1 MSEQQADKMLFLS
14 VLAQANIDAL
24 DEEIGE
30 FRFRHKRVAK
40 AFLEEHLKLMDKDF
54 GSPIAVDQLVEL
66 SDWIR
71 QVFEIMLKVGKRE
84 RIEQKCFQN
93 DWEHLLTKYK
103 L

>member
-14 VLAQANIDAL
+14 CLSQCVVDSL

-30 FRFRHKRVAK
+30 FRFKHKRVAK
-40 AFLEEHLKLMDKDF
+40 VFLEEHLKLMDKDF

-84 RIEQKCFQN
+84 RIEQKCFQE
-93 DWEHLLTKYK
+93 DWILLLEKYK

>member
-1 MSEQQADKMLFLS
+1 MSEQQADKMLFLACLS
-14 VLAQANIDAL
+14 QCVVDSL

-30 FRFRHKRVAK
+30 FRFKHKRVAK
-40 AFLEEHLKLMDKDF
+40 VFLEEHLKLMDKDF

-84 RIEQKCFQN
+84 RIEQKCFQS

>member
-1 MSEQQADKMLFLS
+1 MSEQQADKMLFLA
-14 VLAQANIDAL
+14 VLAQTVVDSL

-30 FRFRHKRVAK
+30 FRFKHKRVAK

-84 RIEQKCFQN
+84 RIEQKCFQS